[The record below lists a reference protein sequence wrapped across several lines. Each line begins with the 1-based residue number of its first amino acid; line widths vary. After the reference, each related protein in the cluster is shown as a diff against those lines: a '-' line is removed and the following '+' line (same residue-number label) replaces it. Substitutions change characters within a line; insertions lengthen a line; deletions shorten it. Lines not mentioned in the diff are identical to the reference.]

1 MMKGRITAATIL
13 AGLLATATLF
23 ATTFFMAT
31 AQVPQEHELV
41 ISAQDTSGT
50 ELPGMWLSIRM
61 ANGTYIGSGYT
72 PLTFPGT
79 SGESYSIKVADYDG
93 LEFTKWEDGSTDSTR
108 TVTLGAGSNGTEI
121 IAEYDPGDSMRGLTP
136 LTFPGAEG
144 GPSLTVEAMEGNQ
157 TLSLWTFIDPQPGND
172 TSGSATYTVY
182 AGNFE
187 NHVFDQ
193 WSDGNPDRVR
203 TLTVGQNTTITAQY
217 KPGESAIVIPQGATN
232 PAEPSYDPEEL
243 SVQKGTTIV
252 VSNADF
258 APHSV
263 TAGTGPEDAAA
274 GNAFETGLMFPG
286 DYAHI
291 ETGNL
296 DAKEYPYY
304 CFVHPYMTGNL
315 TVTE

>member
-1 MMKGRITAATIL
+1 
-13 AGLLATATLF
+13 LLAAASLF
-23 ATTFFMAT
+23 ATTFFTAT
-31 AQVPQEHELV
+31 AQETQEHELL
-41 ISAQDTSGT
+41 ISAQDTSGS
-50 ELPGMWLSIRM
+50 ELSGMWLSIRM

-79 SGESYSIKVADYDG
+79 SGESYIIKVADYDG
-93 LEFTKWEDGSTDSTR
+93 LGFTKWEDGSTDSTR
-108 TVTLGAGSNGTEI
+108 TVTLATGSNGTEI

-136 LTFPGAEG
+136 LTYPGAEG

-172 TSGSATYTVY
+172 TSGSAAATYTVY
-182 AGNFE
+182 AGNFQ

-193 WSDGNPDRVR
+193 WSDGSQDRVR

-217 KPGESAIVIPQGATN
+217 KPGESAIVIPLGADD
-232 PAEPSYDPEEL
+232 PSQPSYEPEEL

-252 VSNADF
+252 VSNVDF

-263 TAGTGPEDAAA
+263 TAGTGPEDPGA
-274 GNAFETGLMFPG
+274 GNAFETGLMFQG

-291 ETGNL
+291 ETDKL

-304 CFVHPYMTGNL
+304 CFVHPFMTGKL